1 MSRTRCSHRLQRPDG
16 ALPLRSLA
24 HEGVHLA
31 LGSGRGTQPF
41 ELLVWATTRGA
52 EALTM
57 EEAIVAFTRGAAYA
71 ELMDRDKGHLTV
83 GAVDPF
89 TAPPDQLAHA
99 RSTLTIIG
107 GHIVHDVP

>member
-1 MSRTRCSHRLQRPDG
+1 
-16 ALPLRSLA
+16 
-24 HEGVHLA
+24 
-31 LGSGRGTQPF
+31 
-41 ELLVWATTRGA
+41 
-52 EALTM
+52 M

-83 GAVDPF
+83 GALADVMVPSVDPF
-89 TAPPDQLAHA
+89 TAPPDQLARA